1 MFTGIVE
8 EIGRVV
14 SLTEYHLTTRA
25 QIVLKGIELG
35 ASIAVNGACLTVTDF
50 DADSFTVDIM
60 EETLK
65 RTNIGNLKPGDC
77 INLEG
82 ALTLSKGLGGHLMQ
96 GHVDATGIVEAV
108 APLDKSRLVTISA
121 PPEVMRYIVEKGF
134 IAVNGISLTVVE
146 QTGLTFSVSIVG
158 FTRQNTTLGNVDVGD
173 KVNLEADII
182 AKYVERFTTAKKTG
196 ISLDFLKEH
205 GFLTE

>member
-14 SLTEYHLTTRA
+14 SLTEQHLTARA
-25 QIVLKGIELG
+25 SKVLKGIELG
-35 ASIAVNGACLTVTDF
+35 ASIAVNGTCLTVTDF
-50 DADSFTVDIM
+50 DAVSFTVDIM

-82 ALTLSKGLGGHLMQ
+82 ALTLSKGLGGHLVQ
-96 GHVDATGIVEAV
+96 GHVDATGRVKSV
-108 APLDKSRLVTISA
+108 AHLDKSRLVTISA
-121 PPEVMRYIVEKGF
+121 PQEVMRYVVEKGF

-146 QTGLTFSVSIVG
+146 QAGLTFSVSIVG
-158 FTRQNTTLGNVDVGD
+158 FTRQNTTLGNVEVGD
-173 KVNLEADII
+173 TVNLEADII
-182 AKYVERFTTAKKTG
+182 AKYVERFTTGNKTV

-205 GFLTE
+205 GFLTG